1 MKRMASRGKLIIC
14 TIHQPSTEVYKSFDH
29 VYLLT
34 EGRLAYAGPRLGALK
49 FFASV
54 GYECPPTYNPADFYV
69 RTMAI
74 VPDYADECRQKVAEI
89 SLAFAHSEQYQEI
102 KAEILKLEGE
112 AGQNESV
119 IKGSK
124 KSSMYEASS
133 FVQYVTIV
141 GRLFRMKI
149 RDPQA
154 ALMRII
160 AKLSLAVFLGV
171 AIWDIGNKM
180 DLNAVGSI
188 TGILIMSMLIDM
200 VFPLYITITSIPV
213 EMPLVMREHWNG
225 LYSLVVFYF
234 ARTTLETIFY
244 TFLSFIFFPVLY
256 FMGSLSGPIW
266 RLGAHLITLNM
277 ISYAGNAA
285 GVFVAYFSGNIQ
297 IAIVNAGLTLAPFL
311 LFAGFLTD
319 EDELQPPIN
328 LMKYLSM
335 DFYAAENMM
344 SVQWE
349 GVGQINAGGMVN
361 NGPEVLKLYKYGSNY
376 LRNIGLMA
384 VITLVFR
391 VLGLIVIILRGMR

>member
-1 MKRMASRGKLIIC
+1 
-14 TIHQPSTEVYKSFDH
+14 
-29 VYLLT
+29 
-34 EGRLAYAGPRLGALK
+34 
-49 FFASV
+49 
-54 GYECPPTYNPADFYV
+54 
-69 RTMAI
+69 MAI

-89 SLAFAHSEQYQEI
+89 SLAFSHSEQYQEI
-102 KAEILKLEGE
+102 KAEVLKLEGE

-119 IKGSK
+119 IKGTK
-124 KSSMYEASS
+124 KSSMYEANWL
-133 FVQYVTIV
+133 VQYVTIV
-141 GRLFRMKI
+141 GRLFRMKL

-154 ALMRII
+154 ALMRLI
-160 AKLSLAVFLGV
+160 AKLFMATFLGL
-171 AIWDIGNKM
+171 AILDIGSHL
-180 DLNAVGSI
+180 DLNAIGSI
-188 TGILIMSMLIDM
+188 TGILIMSMLVDM

-244 TFLSFIFFPVLY
+244 TVLSLVFFPVLY
-256 FMGSLSGPIW
+256 FMGNLAGPIW

-297 IAIVNAGLTLAPFL
+297 IAIVNAGFTLAPFL
-311 LFAGFLTD
+311 LFAGFFTD
-319 EDELQPPIN
+319 DEELQPPLN

-349 GVGQINAGGMVN
+349 GVGKIDTAGGMVN
-361 NGPEVLKLYKYGSNY
+361 NGSQVLELYKYGSNY
-376 LRNIGLMA
+376 WRNIGILG
-384 VITLVFR
+384 VITVVFR
-391 VLGLIVIILRGMR
+391 ALGLIVLILRGMR